1 MLKYNNEK
9 PLFKHVR
16 AYEIKSNTALLAY
29 HFKDKKQLADLDNW
43 LGKGYLHTDGT
54 KVINIDGT
62 SSSATTFTDDTYFIK
77 ELGIV
82 HLFQGTI
89 FRLLFERVVKED

>member
-1 MLKYNNEK
+1 MLKYKYDGET
-9 PLFKHVR
+9 PLKHAR
-16 AYEIKSNTALLAY
+16 AYEIKPSATLFAY
-29 HFKDKKQLADLDNW
+29 HFKDEKQLTDLDDW

-62 SSSATTFTDDTYFIK
+62 SSSATAFTDDTYFIK

-82 HLFQGTI
+82 QLFQGDI
-89 FRLLFERVVKED
+89 LDFYLNVL